1 MKTLDK
7 KVANKIEQAFNEI
20 RPYLQEDGGDIKLID
35 FTDKIVKIKFIGAC
49 SHCHISS
56 QTLKN
61 GVEEVVKRYL
71 PQIEEVIDIDAE

>member
-1 MKTLDK
+1 MKIIDK
-7 KVANKIEQAFNEI
+7 KIKNKIEEAFNEI
-20 RPYLQEDGGDIKLID
+20 RPYLKEDGGDIELID

-61 GVEEVVKRYL
+61 GIEEVIKRHL
-71 PQIEEVIDIDAE
+71 PQIEEVIDIDA